1 MHLPPQCREERAPR
15 PRLLAPATG
24 TTKRPRNCTGATV
37 PTKTKQIA
45 ALLQH
50 SGGRTNDQPKGGNC
64 SNLHPLHP
72 GALFTLGHF
81 ASTSPRLARSG
92 SLQAQLCLEPCEP
105 CLTFRSGTAPHGH
118 QRRQEPD
125 DRLGATIIR
134 CLVRHF
140 PCPTPSEQ
148 GGCSPRRRSLSPAA
162 ACGLNGVKMRCTAGG
177 ISGSS

>member
-134 CLVRHF
+134 CLV
-140 PCPTPSEQ
+140 
-148 GGCSPRRRSLSPAA
+148 SPRRRSLSPAA